1 MTTKLRLSIAIGDY
15 DRNRPLIDGTV
26 RIDGVEPVVM
36 TLSPEEIFF
45 RAMRHEAF
53 DVCEL
58 SLSSFVLRTARGDCP
73 YVGIPAFVSRAFRHT
88 SIIVRTDRGIRTPQD
103 LKGRRVGTPEWQL
116 TANVWTRALLDE
128 DYGVKPSDIHWV
140 RGGLEEPGRQEKV
153 AVALPTGVVLEDIG
167 PDQTLNAMLQAG
179 EIDAFIG
186 PRAPSSFV
194 SSNKMLSWLFEDPT
208 QEAMN
213 YFQRTRIFPIMH
225 LVGVRRSIV
234 ERQPWLPMALLKAF
248 ERSKRLA
255 LQNLADT
262 SATKVALPFVEEQL
276 RRAHSFM
283 GEDFWPYGLPAN
295 RHVLEAFVK
304 HHHAQGISSRVVG
317 VEELF
322 HPASLESHKI

>member
-1 MTTKLRLSIAIGDY
+1 MTTKLNLSIAIGDY
-15 DRNRPLIDGTV
+15 DRNRPLIDGV
-26 RIDGVEPVVM
+26 VAIDGVEPIVM

-88 SIIVRTDRGIRTPQD
+88 SIIVRTDRGIATPQD
-103 LKGRRVGTPEWQL
+103 LKGKRVGTPEWQL
-116 TANVWTRALLDE
+116 TANVWARALLE
-128 DYGVKPSDIHWV
+128 DYGVKASDIRWA
-140 RGGLEEPGRQEKV
+140 RGGLEEPGRLEKLSV
-153 AVALPTGVVLEDIG
+153 TLPAGVALDDIG
-167 PDQTLNAMLQAG
+167 PQDTLSAMLQAG
-179 EIDAFIG
+179 EIDAFMG
-186 PRAPSSFV
+186 PRAPACFV
-194 SSNKMLSWLFEDPT
+194 PSNAALGWIFEDPT
-208 QEAMN
+208 AEAMN
-213 YFQRTRIFPIMH
+213 YFRRTRIFPIMH
-225 LVGVRRSIV
+225 LVGVRRSIA
-234 ERQPWLPMALLKAF
+234 ERHPWLPMALLKAF
-248 ERSKRLA
+248 ERSKQLA
-255 LQNLADT
+255 LHQLADT

-276 RRAHSFM
+276 RRARALM

-322 HPASLESHKI
+322 HPASLESHKV

>member
-1 MTTKLRLSIAIGDY
+1 
-15 DRNRPLIDGTV
+15 
-26 RIDGVEPVVM
+26 
-36 TLSPEEIFF
+36 
-45 RAMRHEAF
+45 
-53 DVCEL
+53 
-58 SLSSFVLRTARGDCP
+58 
-73 YVGIPAFVSRAFRHT
+73 
-88 SIIVRTDRGIRTPQD
+88 
-103 LKGRRVGTPEWQL
+103 
-116 TANVWTRALLDE
+116 
-128 DYGVKPSDIHWV
+128 
-140 RGGLEEPGRQEKV
+140 
-153 AVALPTGVVLEDIG
+153 VVLEDIG
-167 PDQTLNAMLQAG
+167 PDQTLDAMLQAG
-179 EIDAFIG
+179 EIDAFMG

-194 SSNKMLSWLFEDPT
+194 SSNKLLSWLFEDPT
-208 QEAMN
+208 QEAMT

-248 ERSKRLA
+248 DRSKHLA

-276 RRAHSFM
+276 RRAQSFM

-295 RHVLEAFVK
+295 RHVLEAFAK